1 MSRKNTFQSQ
11 IATAQS
17 LAASFNSIVSD
28 VRNSDNLSYQINVT
42 TSNSTGS
49 FALQGS
55 DDYKIDET
63 TNTVINA
70 GTWVSL
76 PLGSSGGGSPSVA
89 AANDTIVIAI
99 NQFPFLAMRL
109 AYTSVVAGTGTCN
122 IYLMGRQIGG

>member
-17 LAASFNSIVSD
+17 LAASFNSAVTD
-28 VRNSDNLSYQINVT
+28 VRTSDNLSYQINVT

-55 DDYKIDET
+55 DDYRIDET
-63 TNTVINA
+63 TGAVINS
-70 GTWVSL
+70 GTWASL
-76 PLGSSGGGSPSVA
+76 PLGSSGGGNPSVA
-89 AANDTIVIAI
+89 AANDTIVVAI

-109 AYTSVVAGTGTCN
+109 AYTSTIAGTGTCN
-122 IYLMGRQIGG
+122 IYLMGRQL